1 VVMIFEMTRD
11 YGIVMPMIVAVAVA
25 VGVRRLLS
33 RESIYTIKLVG
44 RGHGIPRTR
53 HANMFLVRRA
63 MDVMNREVSVL
74 PAETTFEAFLSAEEE
89 TGRMRHIVVTA
100 DGRIAGVLRMNTALR
115 RGLADAERQMTLGEL
130 ASRSF
135 VMVRDTTIAFDVIR
149 RIWARNAVM
158 AVVVRAGVAVPR
170 GKDILGVI
178 TKEHVA
184 DSVADSVAGYRDE

>member
-1 VVMIFEMTRD
+1 
-11 YGIVMPMIVAVAVA
+11 
-25 VGVRRLLS
+25 
-33 RESIYTIKLVG
+33 
-44 RGHGIPRTR
+44 
-53 HANMFLVRRA
+53 
-63 MDVMNREVSVL
+63 
-74 PAETTFEAFLSAEEE
+74 
-89 TGRMRHIVVTA
+89 
-100 DGRIAGVLRMNTALR
+100 MNTALR